1 MDLFQTELAPRMD
14 LIFAVDSK
22 LSDRDGV
29 GEALALLCL
38 DALRARL
45 VAAQAPRIMADQ
57 QRVLTWIDHVAVR
70 FLPRGS
76 FKKPNAFLL
85 CICLS

>member
-1 MDLFQTELAPRMD
+1 M
-14 LIFAVDSK
+14 
-22 LSDRDGV
+22 

-38 DALRARL
+38 DPLRARL
-45 VAAQAPRIMADQ
+45 VATQAPRIVTDQ

-76 FKKPNAFLL
+76 FKNPNTCVFFALA
-85 CICLS
+85 CREDS